1 MIRYRTSKWLSI
13 LVAVLVTTPA
23 LGQTPSL
30 QSVAGRRVTGS
41 KVANVANV
49 RPFQAEPSGVQSGS
63 FLYLR
68 LGQGSNLGGG
78 KGGPVIGYGV
88 RTELDSFGID
98 VSFLNTHDNKG
109 GPNTMSLAKLQGM
122 YFKNARAYSTIYAG
136 GGIGYSTSGLGST
149 GLQGELTFGYEFAR
163 ATPVRI
169 FFQADVSLP
178 FYKTT
183 FENYSG
189 STSHTIGTD
198 RRYAPLVSI
207 SVGLGRKRR

>member
-1 MIRYRTSKWLSI
+1 
-13 LVAVLVTTPA
+13 
-23 LGQTPSL
+23 LGQTPSR
-30 QSVAGRRVTGS
+30 QSVAGRHVTGS
-41 KVANVANV
+41 KVANLANV
-49 RPFQAEPSGVQSGS
+49 TPFQAEPSGAQSGS

-98 VSFLNTHDNKG
+98 VSFLSSHNNKG
-109 GPNTMSLAKLQGM
+109 GPNMIVLAKLQGL
-122 YFKNARAYSTIYAG
+122 YFKNATANSTIYAG
-136 GGIGYSTSGLGST
+136 GGLGYSTSGLGST

-169 FFQADVSLP
+169 FLQADVSLP